1 MESLI
6 VALDVATILATLG
19 ASWFWFA
26 ASRRG
31 LRRVSRFED
40 LDAADLNRIVTV
52 INRSNLL
59 NRRAATASAVAA
71 ALVALRW
78 TIDLVGGP

>member
-1 MESLI
+1 METLLI
-6 VALDVATILATLG
+6 ALDVATIVATLA

-26 ASRRG
+26 ASRRI

-40 LDAADLNRIVTV
+40 LDSADLNRIVTS
-52 INRSNLL
+52 INRGNLL
-59 NRRAATASAVAA
+59 NRRAALASGVAA

-78 TIDLVGGP
+78 TIDLLGG